1 MVWKVKLVFI
11 LLKNI
16 LHNQVKR
23 PSIQTKSPT
32 KSSKLN
38 PKLKLDESQIRFQT
52 NRIQTSKTC
61 KLLWHFQA
69 IRTNRF
75 FTLSKKPQKQSQSS
89 HMEAQTQRKEL
100 VLIIYI
106 SSIRV
111 SLQHHSA
118 LLDFQKETLPYSKRW
133 RQDNSQFLATIVWT
147 KTNKCVLQNKSMKP
161 FSKRVEISLSSSL
174 ANTW

>member
-1 MVWKVKLVFI
+1 MVWKVKLVFT
-11 LLKNI
+11 LLKNT
-16 LHNQVKR
+16 LHNQVLR
-23 PSIQTKSPT
+23 PSTQTRSPT
-32 KSSKLN
+32 KSSKLS
-38 PKLKLDESQIRFQT
+38 PKPKRDANQIRSKT

-75 FTLSKKPQKQSQSS
+75 FTLLRKPQKQSQNS

-111 SLQHHSA
+111 SPQHHSA
-118 LLDFQKETLPYSKRW
+118 LLDSQRETLPYNKRW
-133 RQDNSQFLATIVWT
+133 RQDNFQFLATIVWT
-147 KTNKCVLQNKSMKP
+147 KTSKCILRNK
-161 FSKRVEISLSSSL
+161 
-174 ANTW
+174 